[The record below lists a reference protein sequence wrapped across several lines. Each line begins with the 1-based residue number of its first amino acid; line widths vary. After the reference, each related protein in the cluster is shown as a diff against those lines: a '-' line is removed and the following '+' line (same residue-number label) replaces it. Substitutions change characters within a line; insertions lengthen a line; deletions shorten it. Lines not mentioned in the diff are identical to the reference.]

1 MAVPTQAHLFT
12 TDIDSLYTNVNTTPN
27 GLQIIFHRFPEPGRP
42 ADELLQLL
50 EVFND
55 KHFLQVRGTATG
67 QRFALSYANI
77 YTSEW
82 EREALA
88 KCPHKPSFYLRFLDD
103 IIGAWAHDISLFKG
117 FIDILNNH
125 HPSIKIK
132 YTIDLHQ
139 VNFLDTTV
147 FF

>member
-1 MAVPTQAHLFT
+1 M
-12 TDIDSLYTNVNTTPN
+12 
-27 GLQIIFHRFPEPGRP
+27 
-42 ADELLQLL
+42 
-50 EVFND
+50 
-55 KHFLQVRGTATG
+55 G

-82 EREALA
+82 EGEALA

-103 IIGAWAHDISLFKG
+103 IIGAWPHDISLFKG

-147 FF
+147 YFEPNATHKQMLTKVKTMDTHIASQVKLPP